1 LIVKAG
7 SSPSVESEPFGSL
20 GGDSVERYT
29 LSNGRTQVRILTYG
43 GIVQS
48 IEVPDRDGRLANV
61 ALGFASLDQY
71 VQGGGFFGALIG
83 RFANRIRGGRFELD
97 GVRYE
102 VPINSGPNS
111 LHGGPLGF
119 DKRVW
124 RAGPVRGSDTVGV
137 QLALFSPDGDAGYPG
152 AMSVAV
158 TYTLTLDNSLR
169 VDYRATTDRPTV
181 INLTNHTYFN
191 LAGEGSGTIED
202 HVLTLFASAYT
213 PIDEVLIPTGAID
226 LVAGTPLDFTTP
238 TPIGAR
244 LRASFD
250 QLAYAHGYDHNY
262 VLDREPSGTSLRLA
276 ARAFDPISD
285 RVLEVLTTEPGVQFY
300 SSNFLDG
307 SRIGTS
313 GRTYRQTDAFTLETQ
328 HYPDSPNHPA
338 FPSTVLRSG
347 EVFASTTVFRFSTTA

>member
-1 LIVKAG
+1 
-7 SSPSVESEPFGSL
+7 
-20 GGDSVERYT
+20 
-29 LSNGRTQVRILTYG
+29 
-43 GIVQS
+43 
-48 IEVPDRDGRLANV
+48 
-61 ALGFASLDQY
+61 
-71 VQGGGFFGALIG
+71 
-83 RFANRIRGGRFELD
+83 
-97 GVRYE
+97 
-102 VPINSGPNS
+102 
-111 LHGGPLGF
+111 
-119 DKRVW
+119 
-124 RAGPVRGSDTVGV
+124 
-137 QLALFSPDGDAGYPG
+137 
-152 AMSVAV
+152 MSVAV

-226 LVAGTPLDFTTP
+226 PVAGTPLDFTTP
-238 TPIGAR
+238 TPMGAR

-262 VLDREPSGTSLRLA
+262 VLDREPSDTSLRLA
-276 ARAFDPISD
+276 ARAFDPISG